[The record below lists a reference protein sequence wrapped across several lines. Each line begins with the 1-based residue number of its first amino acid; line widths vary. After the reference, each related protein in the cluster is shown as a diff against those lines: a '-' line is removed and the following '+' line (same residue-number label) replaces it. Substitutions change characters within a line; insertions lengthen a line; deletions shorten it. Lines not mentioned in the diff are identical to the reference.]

1 MPGAAAG
8 AAAEGAVALEE
19 TDPAPASAIMLTATW
34 ALWWTL
40 ATVTGREVTPEAVP
54 AAAWPGLLGVGVLS
68 TALAI
73 QGFYAGAKRIGAAN
87 AALVSTVEPVY
98 TIAIATLFISET
110 LTPVQIAGGALVIG
124 GVLLAQTAPDAPLRS
139 GSRSEVARTRT

>member
-1 MPGAAAG
+1 
-8 AAAEGAVALEE
+8 
-19 TDPAPASAIMLTATW
+19 MLTATW
-34 ALWWTL
+34 AVWWTL
-40 ATVTGREVTPEAVP
+40 ATVTGREVTPAAVP
-54 AAAWPGLLGVGVLS
+54 PAAWPGLLGVGVLS

-98 TIAIATLFISET
+98 TIAIATLFFAET
-110 LTPVQIAGGALVIG
+110 LTPVQIAGGALVIS

-139 GSRSEVARTRT
+139 SRRSEVARTGS